1 MEGLLMPDKKSAR
14 NEFEKGIAIELVK
27 VELWLATARKQYEDY
42 KDPADRIGGEFV
54 RYDYYLQA
62 SAREAS
68 FALEH
73 LLRAVHFIYRK
84 HPEPSFQMTEELL
97 SDANRYLEKASRPL
111 LKIEALSVL
120 RAAVANDEDLNAD
133 VKVDK
138 TELASFINSV
148 DEAFRMVKRL
158 VDEPHSV

>member
-1 MEGLLMPDKKSAR
+1 MPGKKT
-14 NEFEKGIAIELVK
+14 EQFEKEIGIELVK

-42 KDPADRIGGEFV
+42 KDPADRVSGEFV

-97 SDANRYLEKASRPL
+97 LNANRYLEKANRPH
-111 LKIEALSVL
+111 LKIEAIAVL

-133 VKVDK
+133 VKVNKD
-138 TELASFINSV
+138 ELGAFINSV
-148 DEAFRMVKRL
+148 DLAFQTVKQI
-158 VDEPHSV
+158 VHDHHSS